1 MDPKLAMY
9 LGYLTL
15 SLALTAWVSRS
26 LYRNGQVFLDDALGN
41 ERLALSINHLLV
53 VGFWLLNAG
62 FVAVAIRVSGEVT
75 DATTAVETLSM
86 KLGLVLLVLGGV
98 HLFNIY
104 VLNRFRRRR
113 MLENAPP
120 PVRPSMYLP
129 PAPPVRQT

>member
-1 MDPKLAMY
+1 VDPKLAMY

-15 SLALTAWVSRS
+15 SLVLTAWVSRS

-41 ERLALSINHLLV
+41 ERLALSISHLLV

-62 FVAVAIRVSGEVT
+62 FVAVMIQVDGLVT
-75 DATTAVETLSM
+75 NATDAVETLSM

-98 HLFNIY
+98 HLFNVY

-113 MLENAPP
+113 MLDTVPP
-120 PVRPSMYLP
+120 PVPPTHHLP
-129 PAPPVRQT
+129 PAEAW